1 MARQRW
7 ETESHKRQSGS
18 ARLAQEGILSFLS
31 PLWLGSLEEVV
42 PRPVD
47 WGYITASGFGR
58 KEIRN
63 CGLVY
68 ARNASLRKRRNGG
81 TAVALIPFRPGAL
94 VKNPRCRVIERSF
107 EFVVTEILLEGL
119 NVLIRGVGHRIGQKR
134 IGNSSASSGVP
145 KQKMRFATARSSSLW
160 IIARPAPRSQVSS
173 SNERRKLV

>member
-145 KQKMRFATARSSSLW
+145 KQQMRFATARSSS
-160 IIARPAPRSQVSS
+160 
-173 SNERRKLV
+173 E

>member
-81 TAVALIPFRPGAL
+81 TAVALIPFLP
-94 VKNPRCRVIERSF
+94 NPE
-107 EFVVTEILLEGL
+107 EIGRAH
-119 NVLIRGVGHRIGQKR
+119 V
-134 IGNSSASSGVP
+134 
-145 KQKMRFATARSSSLW
+145 
-160 IIARPAPRSQVSS
+160 
-173 SNERRKLV
+173 

>member
-1 MARQRW
+1 MKTRNAADANEGTKLRQRGKGGQMARQRW

-47 WGYITASGFGR
+47 WGYITASGFGT

-81 TAVALIPFRPGAL
+81 TAVALIPFVQELWSKIPGAG
-94 VKNPRCRVIERSF
+94 S
-107 EFVVTEILLEGL
+107 
-119 NVLIRGVGHRIGQKR
+119 
-134 IGNSSASSGVP
+134 SSA
-145 KQKMRFATARSSSLW
+145 ALNSSSLKYFL
-160 IIARPAPRSQVSS
+160 RVSMSS
-173 SNERRKLV
+173 SEA

>member
-1 MARQRW
+1 METRNAADANEGTKLRQRGKGGQMARQRW
-7 ETESHKRQSGS
+7 ETKSHKRQSGS

-81 TAVALIPFRPGAL
+81 TAVALIPFRQGAL
-94 VKNPRCRVIERSF
+94 VKNHRCRVMVRSF
-107 EFVVTEILLEGL
+107 EFVVSRVFFDGIYILILG
-119 NVLIRGVGHRIGQKR
+119 
-134 IGNSSASSGVP
+134 
-145 KQKMRFATARSSSLW
+145 
-160 IIARPAPRSQVSS
+160 
-173 SNERRKLV
+173 